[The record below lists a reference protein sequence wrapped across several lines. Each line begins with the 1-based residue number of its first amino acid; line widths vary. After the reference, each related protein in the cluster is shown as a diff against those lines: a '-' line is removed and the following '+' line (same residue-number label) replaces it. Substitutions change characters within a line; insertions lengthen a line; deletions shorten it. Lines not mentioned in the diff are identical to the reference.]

1 MPAES
6 ELRIA
11 IIISHSHLDP
21 EEALLAS
28 LSVAHHCLK
37 HRDVLGSSTAPHEE
51 DWERTGDFY
60 CRMRHVGLCQ
70 LA

>member
-11 IIISHSHLDP
+11 IIISHSHLDL

-37 HRDVLGSSTAPHEE
+37 HRDVLGSSTTPHGK
-51 DWERTGDFY
+51 DWEGTGDFH
-60 CRMRHVGLCQ
+60 CRMRRVGLCQ